1 MKRKRL
7 LMLLCLIF
15 IATASY
21 SGYQIL
27 TILHEYREGD
37 DTYGQMQQF
46 IDMSATVP
54 VAKPAEP
61 KPEQE
66 ATEAAQT
73 QEAGPEV
80 METVPAPTEAPVI
93 YPAVDFDAL
102 EAINED
108 VVAWVYVEG
117 TNINYPVVQ
126 GDDNR
131 HYVSYMIDGTYNG
144 AGSIFMDYRN
154 EADLTDRHTIL
165 YGHNMKNGSMFANIT
180 DYRDQEY
187 YDAHPTGMVMTPEQ
201 NYQFEIVAG
210 YVASLADAAWQ
221 LEFFDDEDALD
232 WVQDAMGRS
241 GFVSSYTPQPGDKFI
256 TLSTCTYEFNEA
268 RFVLVGV
275 LK

>member
-1 MKRKRL
+1 MKRNWIL
-7 LMLLCLIF
+7 ILLCLIC
-15 IATASY
+15 IAIASY
-21 SGYQIL
+21 SGYQIWS
-27 TILHEYREGD
+27 ILHEYREGD
-37 DTYGQMQQF
+37 ETYNQMQQF

-54 VAKPAEP
+54 AEKPAEP
-61 KPEQE
+61 EQK
-66 ATEAAQT
+66 ATEA
-73 QEAGPEV
+73 EGPQDAEPGAT
-80 METVPAPTEAPVI
+80 ETVPAPTEELLT

-126 GDDNR
+126 GDDNQ
-131 HYVSYMIDGTYNG
+131 HYVSYMIDGSYNG

-165 YGHNMKNGSMFANIT
+165 YGHNMKNGSMFADISN
-180 DYRDQEY
+180 YRDQEY
-187 YDAHPTGMVMTPEQ
+187 YGEHPTGMVMTPGG

-221 LEFFDDEDALD
+221 LDFYDDEDALD
-232 WVQDAMGRS
+232 WVQDAVGRS

-256 TLSTCTYEFNEA
+256 TLSTCSYEFNDA